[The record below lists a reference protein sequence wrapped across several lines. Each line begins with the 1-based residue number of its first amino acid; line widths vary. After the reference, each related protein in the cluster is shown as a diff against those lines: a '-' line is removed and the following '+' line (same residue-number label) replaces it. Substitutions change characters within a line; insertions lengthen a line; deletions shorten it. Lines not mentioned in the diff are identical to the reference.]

1 MPLARGRAPQDA
13 EERMDERRLMLE
25 AIDLAR
31 GATPH
36 PNPSVGALVLDASG
50 AVVGRGFHQGPG
62 TCHAEVVAL
71 AEAGDAAAGGTLV
84 VTMEPCVHVGRTPP
98 CIDIVLGAGLRA
110 VVVGSIDP
118 DSRVLGKGV
127 ERLRQAGIEVTVGVA
142 AEEVEALDPGYFH
155 HRRTGRPR
163 VTLKAA
169 LTLDGQVATAD
180 GSSRWIT
187 SEEARADAHRLR
199 AAADAV
205 AVGAGT
211 VIADDPALTVRLPQ
225 YLGPQPQPVIFAGRR
240 ALPASAQ
247 LWARRPLVFCPE
259 EAAYPGDVVVLPGAD
274 GVDLA
279 AAVEEL
285 GRREVVDL
293 LVEGGPTIAGSFVR
307 SGLVD
312 RGVFYLAGG
321 LAGGVGR
328 PVLEGTFASLEAICG
343 VDVMSVDRVGP
354 DIRVE
359 FKMEER

>member
-1 MPLARGRAPQDA
+1 VPLARGRAPQDA

-31 GATPH
+31 GARPH
-36 PNPSVGALVLDASG
+36 PNPSVGALVLDVSG

-62 TCHAEVVAL
+62 SCHAEVVAL
-71 AEAGDAAAGGTLV
+71 AVGGTLV

-98 CIDIVLGAGLRA
+98 CIDVVLAAGLRA
-110 VVVGSIDP
+110 VVIGVIDP
-118 DSRVLGKGV
+118 DPRVSGRGV
-127 ERLRQAGIEVTVGVA
+127 ARLREAGMAVTLGVA

-155 HRRTGRPR
+155 HRRTGKPR

-169 LTLDGQVATAD
+169 LTLDGQVAAAD

-187 SEEARADAHRLR
+187 SEEARIDAQRLR

-211 VIADDPALTVRLPQ
+211 LIADDPALTVRLPQ
-225 YLGPQPQPVIFAGRR
+225 YLGPQPQPVVFAGRR
-240 ALPASAQ
+240 TLPASAQ

-259 EAAYPGDVVVLPGAD
+259 EAAYPADVVVLPGPD
-274 GVDLA
+274 GVDLVQ
-279 AAVEEL
+279 AVKEL
-285 GRREVVDL
+285 GRRQVVDL

-307 SGLVD
+307 GDLID
-312 RGVFYLAGG
+312 RGVFYIAGG

-328 PVLEGTFASLEAICG
+328 PVIEGAFTSLETVRG
-343 VDVMSVDRVGP
+343 VDVVSVDRVGP
-354 DIRVE
+354 DIRIE
-359 FKMEER
+359 FEMEEH